1 MLYPDYFNLV
11 SEALKESPPYTEK
24 EIEAVRYFTK
34 GKLRGSNRKKIEITS
49 DKVKTSEYTYP
60 AHEVIF
66 MALADAVEA
75 GEKIGKLDN
84 FHFIHGKQEDID
96 KMVRLWELKTK
107 LEEAGGIEEVIFD
120 VLARLEAVE
129 KKLENLK

>member
-1 MLYPDYFNLV
+1 MLYPDYFGLV
-11 SEALKESPPYTEK
+11 SEALKEAPPYTEK

-34 GKLRGSNRKKIEITS
+34 GKLDDFTRKKIEIKSTG
-49 DKVKTSEYTYP
+49 
-60 AHEVIF
+60 EVIAWEHPSPLGFF
-66 MALADAVEA
+66 MVLAEAVEA
-75 GEKIGKLDN
+75 GQKIGKLDD
-84 FHFIHGKQEDID
+84 FHYIYGKQENID

-120 VLARLEAVE
+120 ILTRLEAVE

>member
-1 MLYPDYFNLV
+1 MLYPDYFGLV
-11 SEALKESPPYTEK
+11 SDALKESPPYTEK

-34 GKLRGSNRKKIEITS
+34 GQLDSYTRKKIEIKSTG
-49 DKVKTSEYTYP
+49 
-60 AHEVIF
+60 EVIAWEHPSPLGFF
-66 MALADAVEA
+66 MGINTAINEGCKVT
-75 GEKIGKLDN
+75 KIDD
-84 FHFIHGKQEDID
+84 FHYIYGKQENID

-120 VLARLEAVE
+120 ILARLEAVE